1 MAQRPAYTSTDERSL
16 KDLFSEMSGELSLLV
31 RKEVEL
37 AKTELQQ
44 KASLGAKGA
53 GALAVGGVAALFAL
67 LLLSFAAAWGL
78 AEVLAPGLAFLIIG
92 IVYLVVAAVMFS
104 SGRRKLAQMKPPVPE
119 QALTT
124 VKQDVQAAK
133 GSFQRGMS
141 GSAPRPPSPGLA
153 RRR

>member
-1 MAQRPAYTSTDERSL
+1 MARRPAYVPADERSL
-16 KDLFSEMSGELSLLV
+16 KDLVSEMSSELSLLV

-37 AKTELQQ
+37 AKTEMKQ
-44 KASLGAKGA
+44 KASLATKGGVA
-53 GALAVGGVAALFAL
+53 MAVGGVAGLFAV

-78 AEVLAPGLAFLIIG
+78 AEVLAPGVSFLIVG
-92 IVYLVVAAVMFS
+92 VVYLVIAAVMLS
-104 SGRRKLAQMKPPVPE
+104 SGRKKLAQMKPPVPE

-124 VKQDVQAAK
+124 AKQDEQAAK

-141 GSAPRPPSPGLA
+141 GSASGPPSPGLA